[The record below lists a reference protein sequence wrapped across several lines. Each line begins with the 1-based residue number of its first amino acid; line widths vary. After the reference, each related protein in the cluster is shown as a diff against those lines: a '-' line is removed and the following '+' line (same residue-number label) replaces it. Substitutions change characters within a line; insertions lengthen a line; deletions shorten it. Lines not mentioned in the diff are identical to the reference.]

1 MILTLICF
9 ATFKLMYTVSNI
21 QPFFILMLKWKENYV
36 ECWFL
41 LSRGP
46 GLFAVLAARSFSN

>member
-21 QPFFILMLKWKENYV
+21 QPLFTLMLKQNENYV
-36 ECWFL
+36 ECRFL
-41 LSRGP
+41 LRRGP
-46 GLFAVLAARSFSN
+46 GLFAVLAACSFSN